1 MSEKK
6 HRNPFEEHIN
16 SETFDVSRLDN
27 VPPPTEMDMEI
38 QAFFDS
44 LPKPLNH
51 ELWDTELDDRQKTIC
66 AYLTTEMVEHVM
78 RVYYAEELQDLS
90 DDQLIYILTVP
101 VTLAMLAE
109 EHLHDKYLP
118 PATDKAEPVSPVLHH
133 PNAYVDAAKPF
144 DFSGLQESL
153 RMGWQRV
160 KNFFA
165 RFFNV

>member
-1 MSEKK
+1 MSENQ
-6 HRNPFEEHIN
+6 HRNPFEDHIN
-16 SETFDVSRLDN
+16 GETFDVSRLDN
-27 VPPPTEMDMEI
+27 VPPPNEMDMEI

-109 EHLHDKYLP
+109 EHLHDKFQAAAP
-118 PATDKAEPVSPVLHH
+118 EKPETVMPVFNH
-133 PNAYVDAAKPF
+133 PNAFANNTAF
-144 DFSGLQESL
+144 DFSAMQESL
-153 RMGWQRV
+153 RGGWQRL
-160 KNFFA
+160 KGFFV
-165 RFFNV
+165 RLFNRL

>member
-6 HRNPFEEHIN
+6 QRNPFEEHIN

-27 VPPPTEMDMEI
+27 VPPPNEMDLEI

-109 EHLHDKYLP
+109 EHLHDKYKVTTAEKLETALP
-118 PATDKAEPVSPVLHH
+118 VFSH
-133 PNAYVDAAKPF
+133 PNVFATPTRF
-144 DFSGLQESL
+144 DFSVVQDSV
-153 RMGWQRV
+153 RTGWQRV
-160 KNFFA
+160 KGFFA
-165 RFFNV
+165 RLFNRL

>member
-1 MSEKK
+1 MSENQ
-6 HRNPFEEHIN
+6 HRNPFEDHIN

-27 VPPPTEMDMEI
+27 VPPPNEMDMEI

-109 EHLHDKYLP
+109 EHLHDKYAAAAP
-118 PATDKAEPVSPVLHH
+118 EKPEPVMPLFNH
-133 PNAYVDAAKPF
+133 PNAFANNQQF
-144 DFSGLQESL
+144 DFQLYRKRCERG
-153 RMGWQRV
+153 GGG
-160 KNFFA
+160 
-165 RFFNV
+165 